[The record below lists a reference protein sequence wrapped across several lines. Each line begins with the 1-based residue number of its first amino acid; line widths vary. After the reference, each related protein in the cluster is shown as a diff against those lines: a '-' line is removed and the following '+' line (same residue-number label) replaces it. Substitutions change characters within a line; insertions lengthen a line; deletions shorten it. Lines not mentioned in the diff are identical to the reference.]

1 MKTIAK
7 TKMYSLIAA
16 IVIFILVVSFVV
28 PITLAYFSKTQSF
41 GADSDIPS
49 IECYIEEEGFKA
61 DAVTVDNTQMFIS
74 NSVLS
79 GVEDLGVSATA
90 KINSNIPVILRVKIT
105 FKMSSSSSPSEMSQL
120 SSITSNFIMNVDSS
134 NWILGTNTSGKIVN
148 GANTKASDV
157 TSYYLYYKGVVGAG
171 NNREIQIFNEFKQ
184 VQDLY
189 SGKYVVA
196 EFYSEALQANET
208 GAKKWVSEGNL
219 SGWEATWY
227 SSVTGDSNFVK

>member
-61 DAVTVDNTQMFIS
+61 EAVTVNNTQMFIS

-79 GVEDLGVSATA
+79 GVDDLGLSATA

-105 FKMSSSSSPSEMSQL
+105 FKLSSSSSPSEMSQL

-134 NWILGTNTSGKIVN
+134 NWILGTNTSGKIVD
-148 GANTKASDV
+148 GENTKASDV
-157 TSYYLYYKGVVGAG
+157 SAYYLYYKGVAAG
-171 NNREIQIFNEFKQ
+171 DASIQIFNTFKQ

-227 SSVTGDSNFVK
+227 NSVTSNVNFVK